1 MNDDF
6 GALRRAK
13 TMLLTTYKR
22 DGTGVGT
29 PVNVAFDGD
38 HAYFRTYDKAWKSRR
53 LRRNPEVDVAP
64 SDFRGKVTGQHLRG
78 TARLLEGDEAGAASR
93 ALARRYPLLHGM
105 VVPLMHRAKGYK
117 TLHYELSAGPR
128 AS

>member
-1 MNDDF
+1 MKDEF

-29 PVNVAFDGD
+29 PVSIAFGGD
-38 HAYFRTYDKAWKSRR
+38 HAYFRSYDKAWKSRR
-53 LRRNPEVDVAP
+53 LRRNPQVDVAP
-64 SDFRGKVTGQHLRG
+64 SDFRGNITGQHLHG
-78 TARLLEGDEAGAASR
+78 TARLLEGEEAGAASR
-93 ALARRYPLLHGM
+93 ALARRHPLLHGM
-105 VVPLMHRAKGYK
+105 VVPLMHRVRGYQ

-128 AS
+128 PS